1 MTRAEM
7 SKKLESRWAWLTEDI
22 DDTEEKLNTQQVL
35 ENAYQYMKK
44 QGLLVN
50 LEPYNSLAESRANM
64 FGHYVEDFDEG
75 QYVEDFE
82 QTIEEPKEEPKD
94 EDSGPKL
101 MAPRLFSVKPMDP
114 PEDTI
119 YYIEPFFASTKPK
132 KKGKK

>member
-1 MTRAEM
+1 MTQAEM
-7 SKKLESRWAWLTEDI
+7 SKNLESRWAWLTEDI
-22 DDTEEKLNTQQVL
+22 DDAEEKLNTQQVL
-35 ENAYQYMKK
+35 ENAYQYMKN

-82 QTIEEPKEEPKD
+82 QIIEEPKEEPKK
-94 EDSGPKL
+94 EDSGPTL

-114 PEDTI
+114 PKDSV
-119 YYIEPFFASTKPK
+119 YYIKPFYANTKTK
-132 KKGKK
+132 KRKK